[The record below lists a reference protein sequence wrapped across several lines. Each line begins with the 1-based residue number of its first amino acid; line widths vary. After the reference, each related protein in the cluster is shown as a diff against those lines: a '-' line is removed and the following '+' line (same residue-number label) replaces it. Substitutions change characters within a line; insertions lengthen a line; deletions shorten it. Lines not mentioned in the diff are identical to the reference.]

1 MALTT
6 TTSSWSPPP
15 YRPDLFTPPPP
26 YRPSLSTTTQTQAT
40 TPGSTN
46 RRRIRRFARRFDEG
60 EINQIVRKCLFDNEI
75 KNVELDTC
83 DPHSECS
90 ICFELCET
98 NGGKIKCCHNTY
110 HKDCIMKWVN
120 AGNNTCPTCRGIIR

>member
-6 TTSSWSPPP
+6 TSSSWSPPP

-26 YRPSLSTTTQTQAT
+26 YRPPLSPPTQTLVAS
-40 TPGSTN
+40 PALS
-46 RRRIRRFARRFDEG
+46 RRFDEG

-110 HKDCIMKWVN
+110 HKECIMKWVK